1 MGNLKRLNI
10 SDNKFT
16 GELPDL
22 HQISGLK
29 TFFAQN
35 NHLSGKIPNFD
46 FSNFDQFNVS
56 NNNFSGPIPNIQGN
70 MSADSSLG
78 SSELCGE
85 PISTSCPPGSAPIP
99 SIEKQQKKK
108 KIFKKWVYYI
118 LGLYNSRC
126 DYSALD
132 CP

>member
-1 MGNLKRLNI
+1 LGNLKRLDI

-16 GELPDL
+16 SELPDL

-56 NNNFSGPIPNIQGN
+56 NNNFSGPIPNVQGN

-99 SIEKQQKKK
+99 SIEKQKKTKNKKNLQKM
-108 KIFKKWVYYI
+108 
-118 LGLYNSRC
+118 GLLYTW
-126 DYSALD
+126 AI
-132 CP
+132 